1 MKTLTFQVTDELY
14 EAFQQ
19 IAAKNGR
26 MVEEVALEWL
36 AKRAAQRRR
45 PQLTEEERQAARE
58 RFRRRH
64 AGAVNLGYATGAD
77 NESIDADLAREYG
90 STHEEE
96 G

>member
-26 MVEEVALEWL
+26 TLEEVALEWL

-45 PQLTEEERQAARE
+45 PQWTEEERQAARE
-58 RFRRRH
+58 RFRRH
-64 AGAVNLGYATGAD
+64 AGAVNLGYATGAN